1 MFLCC
6 GDALFDLFV
15 QPAVSSGSL
24 ELKGHVGGSTL
35 NVALGLSRLGQ
46 SSSYLFKNSADA
58 LGDRIVHFLESN
70 GVSTE
75 HVLRTSRNS
84 TLAIVETHDAGIP
97 EYTFYTENTADVSI
111 RESELPAALPEAVGV
126 IHVGSYSTCADP
138 TGAALLA
145 FVQRE
150 QAQRVI
156 SYDPNVRAS
165 IQPDLDI
172 WRERFN
178 AYASNADFIKASD
191 EDIATLFG
199 DGTSFDNFASDTLAL
214 GASLVVVTSGPSGA
228 TVYAHSG
235 EQARAHGVAVKV
247 VDTVGAGDTFQASS
261 LHWLQSHGLIG
272 DGTIDLA
279 KLAASDAT
287 LQDLVEF
294 ATAAAALTC
303 TRNGADL
310 PTLGDVEAFRES
322 SRR

>member
-15 QPAVSSGSL
+15 QPAASPGSL

-35 NVALGLSRLGQ
+35 NVSLGLARLGQ
-46 SSSYLFKNSADA
+46 SSGYLFKNSADA
-58 LGDRIVHFLESN
+58 LGDRIVRFLEAN
-70 GVSTE
+70 GVSTKY
-75 HVLRTSRNS
+75 VMRTSRNS
-84 TLAIVETHDAGIP
+84 TLAIVETRDAGIP

-111 RESELPAALPEAVGV
+111 RQSELPAALPDDIDV

-138 TGAALLA
+138 TGAALLTL
-145 FVQRE
+145 VQRE
-150 QAQRVI
+150 QRQRLI

-178 AYASNADFIKASD
+178 AYASAAGFIKASD
-191 EDIATLFG
+191 EDIASLFG

-214 GASLVVVTSGPSGA
+214 GPSLVVVTSGPSGA
-228 TVYAHSG
+228 TVYASNG
-235 EQARAHGVAVKV
+235 EQARAHGVAVNV

-261 LHWLQSHGLIG
+261 LHWLHSKGLIV
-272 DGTIDLA
+272 DGGIDLD
-279 KLAASDAT
+279 KLSSSDAS
-287 LQDLVEF
+287 LQELVEF
-294 ATAAAALTC
+294 ATSAAALTC

-310 PTLGDVEAFRES
+310 PTLSDVERFLAS
-322 SRR
+322 TRR